1 MASLFTNFLRIDCKK
16 LLKIGRDK
24 KCFLR
29 VACHLPESLDPRKRE
44 REHSKQRTKFPHQV
58 FAVAGIVAASDD
70 ETLDQNKEEGPEK
83 SAVTQTT
90 ASTSHAGHRDKRNNS
105 GHFKKAEGTPKNL
118 ARMREG
124 YTKYVTKRKLQY
136 SDDCKDENERP
147 SKRQRRRTEVRSI
160 VLKIYNSTKGFVQ
173 LFFIVGL

>member
-29 VACHLPESLDPRKRE
+29 VACHLPESLDPQKRE

-70 ETLDQNKEEGPEK
+70 QTLDQNKEEGPEK

-105 GHFKKAEGTPKNL
+105 EHLKLKELPKILHGCAKDILN
-118 ARMREG
+118 
-124 YTKYVTKRKLQY
+124 TSRKESFNTQ
-136 SDDCKDENERP
+136 
-147 SKRQRRRTEVRSI
+147 TI
-160 VLKIYNSTKGFVQ
+160 VKMKMNGPLNAKGKELRYVQ
-173 LFFIVGL
+173 LF